1 MSKLTAVQK
10 LQYAILQREQELS
23 MGKDLPTNLTGEQI
37 DELWDDFSDE
47 WGAMSEVRESGMET
61 GLDADYSRHYESEA
75 VAVECP
81 DGSWVGFT
89 YWYGG
94 GKHGEPESI
103 DWVEYAY
110 DVNCKVEEKVM
121 IVHTFTKVDKE

>member
-1 MSKLTAVQK
+1 MSRLTAVQK
-10 LQYAILQREQELS
+10 LQYTILQREKELA
-23 MGKDLPTNLTGEQI
+23 KELPLPTNLTSEQI
-37 DELWDDFSDE
+37 DELWEDFSDD
-47 WGAMSEVRESGMET
+47 WGAMSEVRGEGMET
-61 GLDADYSRHYESEA
+61 GLDAPYSRHYESDA
-75 VAVECP
+75 VAIECP

>member
-1 MSKLTAVQK
+1 MSLTAVQK
-10 LQYAILQREQELS
+10 LQYAILQRERELS
-23 MGKDLPTNLTGEQI
+23 MGQDLPTNLTSDQI
-37 DELWDDFSDE
+37 DELWEDFEDE

-61 GLDADYSRHYESEA
+61 DLPAEYSRHYESYA
-75 VAVECP
+75 VAVQCP

-94 GKHGEPESI
+94 GKHGEPEAI
-103 DWVEYAY
+103 DWIEYAY

-121 IVHTFTKVDKE
+121 TVHTFTKVDKA

>member
-1 MSKLTAVQK
+1 MSLTAVQK
-10 LQYAILQREQELS
+10 LQYAILQRERELS
-23 MGKDLPTNLTGEQI
+23 MGQDLPTSLTSDQI
-37 DELWDDFSDE
+37 DELWEDFEDE

-61 GLDADYSRHYESEA
+61 DLPAEYSRHYESYA
-75 VAVECP
+75 VAVQCP

-94 GKHGEPESI
+94 GKHGEPEAI
-103 DWVEYAY
+103 DWIEHAY

-121 IVHTFTKVDKE
+121 TVHTFTKGEKA

>member
-1 MSKLTAVQK
+1 MLTAVQK
-10 LQYAILQREQELS
+10 LQYVILQREKELS
-23 MGKDLPTNLTGEQI
+23 KEPRLPDNLTGEQI

-47 WGAMSEVRESGMET
+47 WGAMSDVRESGMET
-61 GLDADYSRHYESEA
+61 GLDAPYSRHYESDA
-75 VAVECP
+75 VAVQCP

-94 GKHGEPESI
+94 GKHSDPGSI

-121 IVHTFTKVDKE
+121 TVHTFTKA

>member
-1 MSKLTAVQK
+1 MLTAVQK
-10 LQYAILQREQELS
+10 LQYVILQREKELS
-23 MGKDLPTNLTGEQI
+23 KEPRLPDNLTGEQI

-47 WGAMSEVRESGMET
+47 WGAMSDVRESGMVT
-61 GLDADYSRHYESEA
+61 GLDAPYSRHYESEA
-75 VAVECP
+75 VAVQCP

-94 GKHGEPESI
+94 GKHGEPEAI

-121 IVHTFTKVDKE
+121 TVHTFTKVDKA